1 MYMLKIIKRKQYE
14 FYLLLIEKNYSMYID
29 NFYLNMN
36 RKSKKCLN
44 CNKYYTNCDEKI

>member
-1 MYMLKIIKRKQYE
+1 
-14 FYLLLIEKNYSMYID
+14 MYID

-44 CNKYYTNCDEKI
+44 CNKYHTKCDEKYEIFYSIIFKNFLNL